1 MFKRLADW
9 LEKMSVGFIV
19 AAIFQQILVGKVI
32 GGIILVGVGVVCII
46 LSLYLTYIHNQKN

>member
-32 GGIILVGVGVVCII
+32 GGIILVGVGVVCIYWAFI
-46 LSLYLTYIHNQKN
+46 